1 MAIALLIA
9 RFLNRKPR
17 RPMPGYLAY
26 LGRRSTTHD
35 GQRFTYSHLS
45 GDLVYEAMLL
55 PPGAPPDHAAP
66 LAFARALDAAEPP
79 QIPGTDR
86 LRFPQT
92 GLDLVLALPS
102 DAELTLDEAIALARR
117 LVAAVVGDLP
127 VGAYLCLHDP
137 AVRHPTRALRNRHA
151 HVVIALRPYDGGR
164 LSRHKLRDLVARVR
178 TAGRGEG
185 QDRRPVFVAEG
196 VAWPDL
202 WWGLQNR
209 AFFELGLST
218 RVQPIAARPE
228 RHFGRQMSQ
237 TKPREIAAAR
247 ADLVAENRRIAFGSP
262 PVLVRSLARGR
273 STVLVADLRAFLT
286 RVIVDPSARHHRLT
300 AILGHPAI
308 VGVPSVGGV
317 SSTQTVDRI
326 TTRTIHLRTTRA
338 LRIAQAN
345 VGVAAP
351 TLVCVRATGGT
362 LTADLHRAVADHQ
375 AGTYAP
381 GPVVAVGAV
390 LSHAE
395 DLAAPVIAHHRLR
408 DVIGRAN
415 AVWSPS
421 TLIVA
426 PRAHALADG
435 DLASLVINAGRAGA
449 TLILGVD
456 DAAADGVIERRLATV
471 IAGLLAPRDPRPDL
485 TVADLRRL
493 SAQRLRM
500 GFIREGLAALMR
512 SGALRFESPAPEDD
526 RITVGNP
533 FPPSAD
539 AKAAGSASR
548 PSPDPVWHP
557 TVGERLIA
565 LRTDYGHLPPVIRA
579 GRVYVLTTIHR
590 TADGWP
596 AWDLRSSDS
605 DIPVSTT
612 QGVDLFAPL
621 ANLSLRQA
629 RALEAASSPYRVVVA
644 SGRTAWAALLLASEA
659 SDPTV
664 PISVLPAV
672 ATSLDELVAVVGRS
686 LPAAL
691 AGEFPAVPN
700 RAARNQ
706 AQEAVL
712 VDALV
717 ERSKGSGRKTT
728 PDQRSGS
735 THADLRT
742 LPPGLAAAVHN
753 DPLVRTG
760 LQAHIE
766 TVRTTTGDPS
776 SITGAAMDVLD
787 PVAPRPK
794 RDRRPKLHAES
805 TDLPIVLADTERAEL
820 SAWDLYKVE
829 LELKQKA
836 LSTLQRPPII
846 EGQPAGVTPKSVGS
860 RVSDRKVSAA
870 ADSTNPSVIREP
882 SRTGTEKIVANP
894 ASSSLDDED
903 DDSTSTITKKI

>member
-1 MAIALLIA
+1 
-9 RFLNRKPR
+9 
-17 RPMPGYLAY
+17 
-26 LGRRSTTHD
+26 
-35 GQRFTYSHLS
+35 
-45 GDLVYEAMLL
+45 
-55 PPGAPPDHAAP
+55 
-66 LAFARALDAAEPP
+66 
-79 QIPGTDR
+79 
-86 LRFPQT
+86 
-92 GLDLVLALPS
+92 
-102 DAELTLDEAIALARR
+102 
-117 LVAAVVGDLP
+117 
-127 VGAYLCLHDP
+127 
-137 AVRHPTRALRNRHA
+137 
-151 HVVIALRPYDGGR
+151 
-164 LSRHKLRDLVARVR
+164 
-178 TAGRGEG
+178 
-185 QDRRPVFVAEG
+185 
-196 VAWPDL
+196 
-202 WWGLQNR
+202 
-209 AFFELGLST
+209 
-218 RVQPIAARPE
+218 
-228 RHFGRQMSQ
+228 MSQ
-237 TKPREIAAAR
+237 TEPREIAAAR

-308 VGVPSVGGV
+308 VGVSPVGEVSSVGEASSAGEV
-317 SSTQTVDRI
+317 SSAQTVDRI
-326 TTRTIHLRTTRA
+326 TTRAIHLRITRA
-338 LRIAQAN
+338 FRIARAN

-375 AGTYAP
+375 ARTHAP
-381 GPVVAVGAV
+381 GAVVAVGAV

-395 DLAAPVIAHHRLR
+395 DLAAPLTTHHRLR
-408 DVIGRAN
+408 DVIGRSD

-421 TLIVA
+421 TLTVA

-435 DLASLVINAGRAGA
+435 DLASLVINAARAGA

-471 IAGLLAPRDPRPDL
+471 IAGLLAPCDPGPDL
-485 TVADLRRL
+485 TVPDLRRL
-493 SAQRLRM
+493 SAQRLRA

-512 SGALRFESPAPEDD
+512 SGGVRFESPAPEGD
-526 RITVGNP
+526 RITVGDP
-533 FPPSAD
+533 LPPVAD

-548 PSPDPVWHP
+548 PGPDPVWHP
-557 TVGERLIA
+557 NVGECLIA

-579 GRVYVLTTIHR
+579 GRVYVLVAVHR
-590 TADGWP
+590 TTNGRP

-605 DIPVSTT
+605 NILVSTT

-621 ANLSLRQA
+621 ANLSLRQG

-672 ATSLDELVAVVGRS
+672 ATSLDELVAVVSRS

-691 AGEFPAVPN
+691 AGEFSAVPN
-700 RAARNQ
+700 RAARLK
-706 AQEAVL
+706 AQETVL

-728 PDQRSGS
+728 PDQALGP
-735 THADLRT
+735 TAADLRK

-766 TVRTTTGDPS
+766 TVRTTIGDSSS
-776 SITGAAMDVLD
+776 SITGAPMGVLD
-787 PVAPRPK
+787 PVAPLPK
-794 RDRRPKLHAES
+794 RDRRPRLHAEG
-805 TDLPIVLADTERAEL
+805 TDLPIALADTERAEL

-829 LELKQKA
+829 LELKLKA
-836 LSTLQRPPII
+836 LPTLQRPPTI
-846 EGQPAGVTPKSVGS
+846 EGQPAGINPKTVVS
-860 RVSDRKVSAA
+860 RDFDGKSSAA
-870 ADSTNPSVIREP
+870 GDSTTSSGIKEQ
-882 SRTGTEKIVANP
+882 SSAGTEKIVANP
-894 ASSSLDDED
+894 ASPSLDDED